1 MVDLREV
8 RYGNGS
14 VRFFGEV
21 EPTPATSETRDNITI
36 NNMGQPGAP
45 SRYEVTYMIS
55 CDFKMGGAEVRNT
68 FHWTVALSGANRD
81 DQYASIEAEGAQQ
94 LAPMLR
100 AVAERIEAEV
110 AAFEAERAA
119 QKAE

>member
-1 MVDLREV
+1 MVDLTEV

-36 NNMGQPGAP
+36 NNMGQPGAS

-81 DQYASIEAEGAQQ
+81 D
-94 LAPMLR
+94 R